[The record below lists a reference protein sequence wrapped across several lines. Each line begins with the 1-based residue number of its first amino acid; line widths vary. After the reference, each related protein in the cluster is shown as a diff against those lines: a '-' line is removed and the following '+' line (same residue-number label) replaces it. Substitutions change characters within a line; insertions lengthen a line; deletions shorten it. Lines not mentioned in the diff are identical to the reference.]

1 MFERFLVTSE
11 IYRAQQFS
19 FSHLRESFIIARG
32 ALRFLLGRY
41 LNLHPNSIQF
51 VYGSKGKPYL
61 DSLAPLH
68 FNMTHSGDLA
78 AVAITSHRQ
87 IGIDLEKINPLPEL
101 QQIASHFFCPEETA
115 EIMSLPQSERE
126 RAFFCCWTRKE
137 AYIKALGEGLHTP
150 LDSFRVTV
158 QPSTPAR
165 LVHIEQDASAADE
178 WTLHD
183 LCLASDYTAAL
194 AYRDRK
200 RSLSLFPIIDLAE
213 FFDTP

>member
-1 MFERFLVTSE
+1 MFERVLVTNE

-41 LNLHPNSIQF
+41 VNLHPNSIRF
-51 VYGSKGKPYL
+51 IYGSKGKPYL
-61 DSLAPLH
+61 DSLTPIH

-78 AVAITSHRQ
+78 AVAITSHCQ
-87 IGIDLEKINPLPEL
+87 IGIDLERIRPLPEI
-101 QQIASHFFCPEETA
+101 QQIASHFFCSEETT

-137 AYIKALGEGLHTP
+137 AYIKALGEGLYTP

-158 QPSTPAR
+158 KPRTPVC
-165 LVHIEQDASAADE
+165 LVHIEQDLLAADE

-194 AYRDRK
+194 AYRDRQ
-200 RSLSLFPIIDLAE
+200 RSLSLFPIVDLAE
-213 FFDTP
+213 LLDAR

>member
-1 MFERFLVTSE
+1 MFERVLVTDE
-11 IYRAQQFS
+11 ISRARQFS

-41 LNLHPNSIQF
+41 LHLHPNSIRF
-51 VYGSKGKPYL
+51 FYGSKGKPYV
-61 DSLAPLH
+61 DSLTPIH

-78 AVAITSHRQ
+78 AIAITFNRQ
-87 IGIDLEKINPLPEL
+87 IGIDLEKINPLSEI
-101 QQIASHFFCPEETA
+101 QQIASHFFCSEETA

-126 RAFFCCWTRKE
+126 RAFFRCWTRKE
-137 AYIKALGEGLHTP
+137 AYIKALGEGLYTP

-158 QPSTPAR
+158 QPATPAH
-165 LVHIEQDASAADE
+165 LVHIEQDTSAANE

-194 AYRDRK
+194 AYRDRQ
-200 RSLSLFPIIDLAE
+200 RSLSLFPIVNLAE
-213 FFDTP
+213 FFDAP